1 MNLYFSCMLSVFIS
15 KPVMSLFIIL
25 FTEISTLLNYF
36 AVVIIIYCINLFYIC
51 NATSVVILV
60 LLYCVLFHKCDV
72 A

>member
-1 MNLYFSCMLSVFIS
+1 
-15 KPVMSLFIIL
+15 MSLFIIL